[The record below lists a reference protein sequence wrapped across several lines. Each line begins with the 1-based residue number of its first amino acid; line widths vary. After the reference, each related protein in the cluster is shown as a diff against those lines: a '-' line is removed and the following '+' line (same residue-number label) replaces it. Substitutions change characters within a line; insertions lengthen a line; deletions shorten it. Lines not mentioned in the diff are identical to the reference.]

1 MSEVYLKESAVDLF
15 LTYRFIKLLVTPWK
29 KTDAFEAG
37 VIDNKGKLLI
47 TGSDQTSAQRKTYG
61 PFQKLVF
68 NLKRILEKVPF
79 GKGMIKSYVAALF
92 LLREE
97 TDMAEEDILK
107 VLEDLGYDTSINL
120 NEEFKELNEG
130 QHILNHDLQESN
142 KGTIVNLNS
151 IEPVGYFAGIPIY
164 KTQENIFISV
174 NNIL

>member
-107 VLEDLGYDTSINL
+107 VTIS
-120 NEEFKELNEG
+120 NE
-130 QHILNHDLQESN
+130 
-142 KGTIVNLNS
+142 
-151 IEPVGYFAGIPIY
+151 
-164 KTQENIFISV
+164 
-174 NNIL
+174 